1 MEVRLDRISRGEA
14 LRYLGMRGPVP
25 PDVDGELDRCEA
37 LLLRAIHPRV
47 TWRCFGILPDGT
59 LAGTAFHPEGQSI
72 QELLQG
78 CTRAI
83 LMAATLGAEADTLLR
98 RTQGQ
103 SLSDAVMLDALCNA
117 AIEDVCDTLCTRL
130 AREMAPAF
138 LTPRFSPGYGDFPL
152 SQQPL
157 FAAVLDLPRQLGI
170 TLTESWLMTPQKS
183 VTALMGVS
191 DSPPARR
198 TGGCRSCSFSDRCL
212 YRKEGAGCGNAS
224 FRGQGDGRS

>member
-1 MEVRLDRISRGEA
+1 MEIRLSGISRGEA

-25 PDVDGELDRCEA
+25 PDVAGELDRCEA
-37 LLLRAIHPRV
+37 LLLRTIHPRAA
-47 TWRCFGILPDGT
+47 WRLFDILPDGT

-72 QELLQG
+72 RELLQG
-78 CTRAI
+78 CTRTI

-98 RTQGQ
+98 RTQGK

-117 AIEDVCDTLCTRL
+117 AIEDVCDTLCATL

-152 SQQPL
+152 YQQPL
-157 FAAVLDLPRQLGI
+157 FATVLDLPRQLGI

-191 DSPPARR
+191 ESPPAGR
-198 TGGCRSCSFSDRCL
+198 TGGCGSCPFSDRCL
-212 YRKEGAGCGNAS
+212 YRKDGRGCGSAS
-224 FRGQGDGRS
+224 FMRPGDERS